1 MYTKLI
7 LCIFIL
13 VSLINS
19 YLDLRTMHISI
30 ILNYIGI
37 ITCVVL
43 YLLNS
48 PKLFINNLMGSLIL
62 FFIFIL
68 VRLIAHKGLG
78 WGDIHYSVFCGLVSG
93 VPGFIFSALM
103 ASVAGLIIFLI
114 IKIATKKNSLKNVRI
129 PFIPM
134 MFVGTCAGYILN
146 KYLANLYVL

>member
-1 MYTKLI
+1 MYLKLV
-7 LCIFIL
+7 LCIFII

-37 ITCVVL
+37 IACVVR

-78 WGDIHYSVFCGLVSG
+78 WGDIHYSLFCGLISG

-103 ASVAGLIIFLI
+103 ASISGLIIFLI
-114 IKIATKKNSLKNVRI
+114 IKIRI
-129 PFIPM
+129 GSKSIKQIRVPFIPM
-134 MFVGTCAGYILN
+134 MFLGTCFGLAAN
-146 KYLANLYVL
+146 KLFEKMW

>member
-37 ITCVVL
+37 ISCVIL

-48 PKLFINNLMGSLIL
+48 QKLFINNLMGSLIL

-78 WGDIHYSVFCGLVSG
+78 WGDIHYSLFCGLISG

-103 ASVAGLIIFLI
+103 ASISGLIIFLI
-114 IKIATKKNSLKNVRI
+114 IKIRI
-129 PFIPM
+129 GSKSIKQIRVPFIPM
-134 MFVGTCAGYILN
+134 MFLGTCVGLAVNKLFEKIL
-146 KYLANLYVL
+146 

>member
-1 MYTKLI
+1 MYLKLI
-7 LCIFIL
+7 LCVFII

-19 YLDLRTMHISI
+19 YLDLKTMHISI

-37 ITCVVL
+37 IACVVL

-78 WGDIHYSVFCGLVSG
+78 WGDIHYSLFCGLVSG

-103 ASVAGLIIFLI
+103 ASISGLIFFLI
-114 IKIATKKNSLKNVRI
+114 IKIRI
-129 PFIPM
+129 GSKSIKQIRVPFIPM
-134 MFVGTCAGYILN
+134 MFLGTCFGLVFLTLFSNVI
-146 KYLANLYVL
+146 

>member
-1 MYTKLI
+1 MYLKLI
-7 LCIFIL
+7 LCVFII

-37 ITCVVL
+37 IACVVL

-48 PKLFINNLMGSLIL
+48 TKLFINNLMGSLIL

-78 WGDIHYSVFCGLVSG
+78 WGDIHYSLFCGLVSG

-103 ASVAGLIIFLI
+103 ASISGLIIFFI
-114 IKIATKKNSLKNVRI
+114 IKIRI
-129 PFIPM
+129 GSKSIKQIRVPFIPM
-134 MFVGTCAGYILN
+134 MFLGTCFGLVFLTLFSNVI
-146 KYLANLYVL
+146 

>member
-1 MYTKLI
+1 MYLKLV
-7 LCIFIL
+7 LCVFII

-37 ITCVVL
+37 IACVVL
-43 YLLNS
+43 YLLKS

-78 WGDIHYSVFCGLVSG
+78 WGDIHYSLFCGLVSG

-103 ASVAGLIIFLI
+103 ASISGLIIFLI
-114 IKIATKKNSLKNVRI
+114 IKIRI
-129 PFIPM
+129 GSKSIKQIRVPFIPM
-134 MFVGTCAGYILN
+134 MFLGTCFGLVFLTLFSNVI
-146 KYLANLYVL
+146 

>member
-1 MYTKLI
+1 MYLKLV
-7 LCIFIL
+7 LCIFII

-37 ITCVVL
+37 IACVVL

-78 WGDIHYSVFCGLVSG
+78 WGDIHYSLFCGLISG

-103 ASVAGLIIFLI
+103 ASISGLIIFLI
-114 IKIATKKNSLKNVRI
+114 IKIRI
-129 PFIPM
+129 GSKSIKQIRVPFIPM
-134 MFVGTCAGYILN
+134 MFLGTCFGLAAN
-146 KYLANLYVL
+146 KLFEKMW

>member
-1 MYTKLI
+1 MYLKLV
-7 LCIFIL
+7 LCVFII

-30 ILNYIGI
+30 ILNYFGI
-37 ITCVVL
+37 IACVVL

-78 WGDIHYSVFCGLVSG
+78 WGDIHYSLFCGLISG

-103 ASVAGLIIFLI
+103 ASITGLIIFLI
-114 IKIATKKNSLKNVRI
+114 IKIRI
-129 PFIPM
+129 GSKSIKQIRVPFIPM
-134 MFVGTCAGYILN
+134 MFLGTCFGLVFLTLFSNVI
-146 KYLANLYVL
+146 

>member
-1 MYTKLI
+1 MYLKLV
-7 LCIFIL
+7 LCVFII

-37 ITCVVL
+37 IVCMVL

-78 WGDIHYSVFCGLVSG
+78 WGDIHYSLFCGLVSG

-103 ASVAGLIIFLI
+103 SSISGLIIFFI
-114 IKIATKKNSLKNVRI
+114 IKIRI
-129 PFIPM
+129 GSKSIKQIRVPFIPM
-134 MFVGTCAGYILN
+134 MFLGTCFGLVAN
-146 KYLANLYVL
+146 KLFEKIW

>member
-1 MYTKLI
+1 MYLKLV
-7 LCIFIL
+7 LCVFII

-37 ITCVVL
+37 IACVVL

-78 WGDIHYSVFCGLVSG
+78 WGDIHYSLFCGLVSG

-103 ASVAGLIIFLI
+103 ASISGLIIFLI
-114 IKIATKKNSLKNVRI
+114 IKIRI
-129 PFIPM
+129 GSKSIKQFRVPFIPM
-134 MFVGTCAGYILN
+134 MFLGTCFGLVFSTVFFN
-146 KYLANLYVL
+146 KI

>member
-37 ITCVVL
+37 ISCVIL

-48 PKLFINNLMGSLIL
+48 QKLFINNLMGSLIL

-78 WGDIHYSVFCGLVSG
+78 WGDIHYSLFCGLISG

-103 ASVAGLIIFLI
+103 ASISGLIIFLI
-114 IKIATKKNSLKNVRI
+114 IKIRI
-129 PFIPM
+129 GSKSIKQIRVPFIPM
-134 MFVGTCAGYILN
+134 MFLGTCVGLAVN
-146 KYLANLYVL
+146 KLFEKI

>member
-1 MYTKLI
+1 MYLKLI
-7 LCIFIL
+7 LCVFII

-37 ITCVVL
+37 IACVVL

-78 WGDIHYSVFCGLVSG
+78 WGDIHYSIFCGLVSG

-103 ASVAGLIIFLI
+103 ASISGLIIFLI
-114 IKIATKKNSLKNVRI
+114 IKIRI
-129 PFIPM
+129 GSKSIKQIRVPFIPM
-134 MFVGTCAGYILN
+134 MFLGTCFGLVFLTLFSNVI
-146 KYLANLYVL
+146 

>member
-1 MYTKLI
+1 MYLKLI
-7 LCIFIL
+7 LCVFII

-19 YLDLRTMHISI
+19 YLDLKTMHISI

-37 ITCVVL
+37 IACVVL

-78 WGDIHYSVFCGLVSG
+78 WGDIHYSLFCGLVSG

-103 ASVAGLIIFLI
+103 ASISGLIFFLI
-114 IKIATKKNSLKNVRI
+114 IKIRI
-129 PFIPM
+129 GSKSIKQIRVPFIPM
-134 MFVGTCAGYILN
+134 MFLGTCFGLVAN
-146 KYLANLYVL
+146 KLLEKIW

>member
-1 MYTKLI
+1 MYLKLI
-7 LCIFIL
+7 LCVFII

-37 ITCVVL
+37 IACVVL

-78 WGDIHYSVFCGLVSG
+78 WGDIHYSLFCGLVSG

-103 ASVAGLIIFLI
+103 ASISGLIIFFI
-114 IKIATKKNSLKNVRI
+114 IKIRI
-129 PFIPM
+129 GSKSIKQIRVPFIPM
-134 MFVGTCAGYILN
+134 MFLGTCFGLVAN
-146 KYLANLYVL
+146 KLFEKIW

>member
-1 MYTKLI
+1 MYLKLI
-7 LCIFIL
+7 LCVFII

-30 ILNYIGI
+30 ILNYFGI
-37 ITCVVL
+37 IVCVVL
-43 YLLNS
+43 YILNS

-78 WGDIHYSVFCGLVSG
+78 WGDIHYSLFCGLISG

-103 ASVAGLIIFLI
+103 ASISGLIIFLI
-114 IKIATKKNSLKNVRI
+114 IKIRI
-129 PFIPM
+129 GSKSIKQIRVPFIPM
-134 MFVGTCAGYILN
+134 MFLGTCFGLVTN
-146 KYLANLYVL
+146 KLFEKIW

>member
-1 MYTKLI
+1 MYLKLI
-7 LCIFIL
+7 LCVFII

-19 YLDLRTMHISI
+19 YLDLKTMHISI

-37 ITCVVL
+37 IACVVL

-78 WGDIHYSVFCGLVSG
+78 WGDIHYSLFCGLVSG

-103 ASVAGLIIFLI
+103 ASISGLIFFLI
-114 IKIATKKNSLKNVRI
+114 IKIRI
-129 PFIPM
+129 GSKSIKQIRVPFIPM
-134 MFVGTCAGYILN
+134 MFLGTCFGLVAN
-146 KYLANLYVL
+146 KLFEKIW